1 MSEKFI
7 FSSESVGE
15 GHPDK
20 VADFIADTILDACL
34 EQDKQ
39 SHVACEVLVKSNVVI
54 LAGEITTR
62 AKLDYDRLTRNAIRK
77 IGYTNDDDI
86 FHADKVFITN
96 LLTKQ
101 SPDIARGVAVGR
113 TRGKK
118 SSEQGA
124 GDQGIMVG
132 FACRDT
138 KEMLPA
144 PVMFAHR
151 ITRKLASLRRTSEG
165 RWLRPD
171 CKSQVAVE
179 YKDDKVVA
187 IRNVVVSTQH
197 TPDWNAAKIKDFI
210 VENVIKKVLPKK
222 LLNNLRANQIYVNPT
237 GKFVIGGPQADA
249 GLTGRKIIVD
259 TYGGWAGHGG
269 GAFSGKDPSK
279 VDRSASYM
287 CRWAAKN
294 LVAAGLAN
302 RAELKIAYVIGHSE
316 PTSIHLVTEGNG
328 QYSEAELIAAIK
340 KVFDFRP
347 AEIIKQLD
355 LLRPIYKQTTNYG
368 HFTKQDLPWEQTNKT
383 QALLKTLR

>member
-1 MSEKFI
+1 MAKKFI

-20 VADFIADTILDACL
+20 VADYIADTILDACL

-62 AKLDYDRLTRNAIRK
+62 AKLDYDRLARDAIRR

-101 SPDIARGVAVGR
+101 SPDIARGVAAQR
-113 TRGKK
+113 ARGKK

-124 GDQGIMVG
+124 GDQGIMTG
-132 FACRDT
+132 YACLDT
-138 KEMLPA
+138 RELMPA
-144 PVMFAHR
+144 PIMFAHR
-151 ITRKLASLRRTSEG
+151 ITRKLARLRRTDEG

-179 YKDDKVVA
+179 YNDDKAVA
-187 IRNVVVSTQH
+187 IQNVVVSTQH

-210 VENVIKKVLPKK
+210 VENVIKKVLPKR
-222 LLNNLRANQIYVNPT
+222 LINNRTKYYVNPT

-279 VDRSASYM
+279 VDRSATYM

-294 LVAAGLAN
+294 LVKAGLAS
-302 RAELKIAYVIGHSE
+302 RAELKVAYVIGHPE
-316 PTSIHLVTEGNG
+316 PTSMYLITEGGG
-328 QYSEAELIAAIK
+328 QYSESEMIAAIR
-340 KVFDFRP
+340 KVFKFRP

-355 LLRPIYKQTTNYG
+355 LLQPIYKSTTNYG
-368 HFTKQDLPWEQTNKT
+368 HFTKQDLPWEQTNKVR
-383 QALLKTLR
+383 ALLKALR